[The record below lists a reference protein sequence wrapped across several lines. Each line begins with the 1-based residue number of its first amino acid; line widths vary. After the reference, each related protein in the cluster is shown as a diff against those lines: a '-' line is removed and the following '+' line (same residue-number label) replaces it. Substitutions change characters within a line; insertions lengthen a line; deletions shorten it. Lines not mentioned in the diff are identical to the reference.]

1 MVVLS
6 ACTTWKSQV
15 FPKMHAH
22 SAPDETSAFRFAS
35 SSALMSRLR
44 VLPKAV
50 TLAFFRS
57 MSFAMAKNSS
67 VIGLDPG
74 HPHST

>member
-1 MVVLS
+1 
-6 ACTTWKSQV
+6 
-15 FPKMHAH
+15 MHAH
-22 SAPDETSAFRFAS
+22 SAPEETSDFRFAS

-50 TLAFFRS
+50 TLAFFRPIF
-57 MSFAMAKNSS
+57 FAAAKNSS
-67 VIGLDPG
+67 VMGLDPG